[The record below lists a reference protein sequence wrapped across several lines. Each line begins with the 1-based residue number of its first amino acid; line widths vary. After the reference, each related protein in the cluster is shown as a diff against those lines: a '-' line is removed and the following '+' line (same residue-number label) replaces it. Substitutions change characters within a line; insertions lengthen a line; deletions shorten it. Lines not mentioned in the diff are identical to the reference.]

1 MIVYHVS
8 EGSDNEECPRRYVA
22 TLKEA
27 RMLQKKYRVKHFLEY
42 DDFET
47 ADTFYV
53 TIKKVKLN
61 TSKASILRM
70 LNYEGG
76 FEISSEEIV

>member
-1 MIVYHVS
+1 MIVYYVS
-8 EGSDNEECPRRYVA
+8 EGSVEERPSRYVA
-22 TLKEA
+22 TLAEA
-27 RMLQKKYRVKHFLEY
+27 RKLKKKYLLMHFKEY
-42 DDFET
+42 GDLET

-53 TIKKVKLN
+53 TIEKVKLD

-70 LNYEGG
+70 LNYEGR

>member
-1 MIVYHVS
+1 M
-8 EGSDNEECPRRYVA
+8 A

-27 RMLQKKYRVKHFLEY
+27 RAISDSYNKES
-42 DDFET
+42 DFYYGHGT
-47 ADTFYV
+47 YKS
-53 TIKKVKLN
+53 TIEKVKLD

-76 FEISSEEIV
+76 YEISSEEIV

>member
-1 MIVYHVS
+1 MNVYHVS
-8 EGSDNEECPRRYVA
+8 EGSVEGCPRRYVA

-27 RMLQKKYRVKHFLEY
+27 RMLQKKYSVKHFLEY
-42 DDFET
+42 GDLET

-53 TIKKVKLN
+53 DIEKVKLD
-61 TSKASILRM
+61 TSKASILSM

-76 FEISSEEIV
+76 YEISSEEIV

>member
-1 MIVYHVS
+1 MIVYYVS
-8 EGSDNEECPRRYVA
+8 EGSVEGCPRRYVA

-27 RMLQKKYRVKHFLEY
+27 RMLQNKYCVKHFLEY
-42 DDFET
+42 GDLET
-47 ADTFYV
+47 ADTWGV
-53 TIKKVKLN
+53 TIEKVKLD

-76 FEISSEEIV
+76 YEISSEEIV